1 MKGES
6 KSIEQLFEEE
16 VLSDMEEDVMT
27 LFTEGNMID
36 LLADLPI
43 YDDELDAMID
53 DDTSSDS
60 NIIEE
65 E

>member
-1 MKGES
+1 MKEES

-53 DDTSSDS
+53 DDISSDS
-60 NIIEE
+60 NIVEE

>member
-1 MKGES
+1 MKEES